1 MSLQPVADQ
10 PIPEDTVR
18 VARAAFPKGSVYIRM
33 RDALGLIYRDS
44 AFAPL
49 FPSRG
54 QPAESPARLALI
66 TIMQFAEG
74 LPDRQAAD
82 AVRSRIDWKYALG
95 LELTDPGFDASVLS
109 EFRDRLLTGDPTT
122 LLLERLLEVFRAHGF
137 LQERGRARTDS
148 THVLA
153 AMHTLNRL
161 ECVGETLRH
170 ALETLASVVPDWL
183 QQWVPVTWFARYGQR
198 FDNYRLPA
206 GKAERVAL
214 AEQVG
219 ADGSALLSAL
229 HEPTAPDW
237 LWRLPAMETLR
248 RVWLQQ
254 FVVRDDRLRW
264 RTSEELPPSALLIR
278 SPYDVDARYSQKRQ
292 TAWTGYK
299 AHLTETCDPDLP
311 SLITNVE
318 TTDATVTDYEM
329 TPVIHAHLAQRDLLP
344 GEHLVDSGYMTA
356 DHLVS
361 SREHGIDLV
370 GPVADD
376 LSWQAQAREGFAS
389 TAFVIDWQ
397 AQQARCPQGHLS
409 QKWNVKNEPH
419 GPVVHFR
426 FSRTACNACPVRVQC
441 THAKT
446 TPRAI
451 TVRPQPAFEALHEA
465 RQRQKTEE
473 FWQQYARRA
482 GVEGLMAQSTARPDL
497 RHARYIG
504 LAKTHLQHVC
514 TALGLNILRLG
525 AWLADVRPHTTHP
538 SRFAALAPALI

>member
-1 MSLQPVADQ
+1 MSLQPIADQ
-10 PIPEDTVR
+10 LIPDDTAR
-18 VARAAFPKGSVYIRM
+18 VAYAAFPKGSVYMRM
-33 RDALGLIYRDS
+33 RDALGPIYRDS
-44 AFAPL
+44 AFASL
-49 FPSRG
+49 FPSQG

-74 LPDRQAAD
+74 LADRQAAD

-95 LELTDPGFDASVLS
+95 LELTDPGFDASILS
-109 EFRDRLLTGDPTT
+109 EFRDRLLTGDPTQ
-122 LLLERLLEVFRAHGF
+122 LLLERMLEVLRAQGF
-137 LQERGRARTDS
+137 LKERGRVRTDS

-153 AMHTLNRL
+153 AIHVLSRL

-170 ALETLASVVPDWL
+170 ALDALASVAPDWL
-183 QQWVPVTWFARYGQR
+183 QQWVPGSWFGRYGRR
-198 FDNYRLPA
+198 FDNYRLPS

-214 AEQVG
+214 AEQIG
-219 ADGSALLSAL
+219 ADGSALLTAL
-229 HEPTAPDW
+229 HEPAAPAW
-237 LWRLPAMETLR
+237 LWHVPAVETLR

-254 FVVRDDRLRW
+254 FVVREEHLRW
-264 RTSEELPPSALLIR
+264 RTAEELPPSALVIR

-329 TPVIHAHLAQRDLLP
+329 TPVIHEHLAQRDLLP
-344 GEHLVDSGYMTA
+344 GEHLLDSGYMTA

-361 SREHGIDLV
+361 SKEQGIDLV

-376 LSWQAQAREGFAS
+376 PSWQAQAREGFES
-389 TAFVIDWQ
+389 SAFVIDWQ

-409 QKWNVKNEPH
+409 QKWQVRNEPR

-426 FSRTACNACPVRVQC
+426 FSRTACAACPVQVNC

-446 TPRAI
+446 TPRAV
-451 TVRPQPAFEALHEA
+451 TVHLQPAFAALQEA

-482 GVEGLMAQSTARPDL
+482 GVEGLMAQSNARADL

-504 LAKTHLQHVC
+504 LAKTHLQHLC
-514 TALGLNILRLG
+514 TALALNILRLG